1 MVSRVYRLL
10 AGTVAVAGL
19 SLQFWLMTK
28 YPDAQSISQTTTR
41 FLSFFTIQTN
51 ILIALCML
59 LPALIPSFRMSQPLS
74 NPSLRTA
81 VMSYS
86 ALVAIVYFALLRN
99 IGNDDGL
106 ERRADQ
112 ILHYVTPT
120 LFLIDWVVW
129 VPRARVSFTAAPA
142 YLIYPGLYCASVFL
156 YGALTG
162 WHPYPFVDAVKLGTG
177 QLATNIVGVTI
188 VALAIPYTLLVLDRL
203 LASLQK
209 TTQRSELKN

>member
-1 MVSRVYRLL
+1 MARAYRFL
-10 AGTVAVAGL
+10 AGIVVLGGL

-28 YPDAQSISQTTTR
+28 YPDSKSIARTTAR

-51 ILIALCML
+51 ILIAVCML
-59 LPALIPSFRMSQPLS
+59 LPALLPSSRIGQLS
-74 NPSLRTA
+74 SKPSLRTA

-99 IGNDDGL
+99 IGHDDGL

-120 LFLIDWVVW
+120 MFLIDWLVR
-129 VPRARVSFTAAPA
+129 VPRGRVPFSTVPA
-142 YLIYPGLYCASVFL
+142 YLLYPGLYCASVFL

-162 WHPYPFVDAVKLGTG
+162 WHPYPFVDAVRLGSG
-177 QLATNIVGVTI
+177 QLVANIVGVAV
-188 VALAIPYTLLVLDRL
+188 VAVTIPYALLVLDRL
-203 LASLQK
+203 LASLQRS
-209 TTQRSELKN
+209 TRRSEPKN